1 MAKKNNYQDLLP
13 HLDKSRLPQHIGIIM
28 DGNGRWAKARKRPRL
43 FGHNEGAKAL
53 RQVVELGVEL
63 ELKYITFYAF
73 STENWNRPPDE
84 IEGLLKLLKER
95 LLKEIPELNE
105 KNILVKIVGSATRLD
120 PDYLAEI
127 HGIAELT
134 KGNSGMVA
142 NIAFNYGGRLEI
154 VEALREIARKPEL
167 LEKLDEELI
176 SEHLWT
182 RGQPDPD
189 LIIRTSGEA
198 RLSNFLLWQS
208 AYSEIYFTDTLW
220 PDFGKYELMQ
230 ALLDYQKR
238 MRRFGG
244 IGE

>member
-13 HLDKSRLPQHIGIIM
+13 LLDKSRLPQHIGIIM

-154 VEALREIARKPEL
+154 VEALCEIARKPEL
-167 LEKLDEELI
+167 LENLDEELI

-182 RGQPDPD
+182 
-189 LIIRTSGEA
+189 
-198 RLSNFLLWQS
+198 
-208 AYSEIYFTDTLW
+208 
-220 PDFGKYELMQ
+220 
-230 ALLDYQKR
+230 
-238 MRRFGG
+238 
-244 IGE
+244 